1 MRHIKLLALA
11 ACLVAPA
18 FAEAPMSLKAE
29 AVAAP
34 TPVGYEQGFY
44 RFGATYSVM
53 PSEDALSCQSACAD
67 NDMCKA
73 WSFVETV
80 GETPARCELKRG
92 GGRLERNPA
101 ATSGFSPTHEAFFS
115 PVLETPVDELMGDDS
130 ASTDDHLRA
139 IIVEREKVVD

>member
-1 MRHIKLLALA
+1 MRHITLLALA

-18 FAEAPMSLKAE
+18 FAEAPMSLKAD
-29 AVAAP
+29 AVAEPA
-34 TPVGYEQGFY
+34 PVGYEQGLY
-44 RFGATYSVM
+44 RFGATYSVT
-53 PSEDALSCQSACAD
+53 PSDDALSCQSACAD

-80 GETPARCELKRG
+80 GEAPARCELKRG

-115 PVLETPVDELMGDDS
+115 PTLAAPVDELMGDDNP
-130 ASTDDHLRA
+130 STDDHLRS
-139 IIVEREKVVD
+139 ITVEREKVVD

>member
-1 MRHIKLLALA
+1 MRHIRMLALA

-18 FAEAPMSLKAE
+18 FAEAPMSLKAD

-34 TPVGYEQGFY
+34 APVGYEQGLY

-73 WSFVETV
+73 WSFVAIV

-101 ATSGFSPTHEAFFS
+101 ATSGFSPTHEAFFA
-115 PVLETPVDELMGDDS
+115 PVLETP
-130 ASTDDHLRA
+130 TDDLLGEAPEDDTPRH
-139 IIVEREKVVD
+139 

>member
-1 MRHIKLLALA
+1 MRHIRLLALA

-18 FAEAPMSLKAE
+18 FAEAPMSLKAD

-34 TPVGYEQGFY
+34 APVGYEQGLY

-73 WSFVETV
+73 WSFVAVV

-92 GGRLERNPA
+92 GGHLESNPA

-130 ASTDDHLRA
+130 ASTDDHLRS
-139 IIVEREKVVD
+139 ITIEREKVVD

>member
-1 MRHIKLLALA
+1 MRHIRLLALA
-11 ACLVAPA
+11 ACLAMPA

-34 TPVGYEQGFY
+34 APVGYEQGIY
-44 RFGATYSVM
+44 RFGATYSVT

-73 WSFVETV
+73 WSFVAIV

-92 GGRLERNPA
+92 GGKLERNPA
-101 ATSGFSPTHEAFFS
+101 ATSGYSPTHEAFFS
-115 PVLETPVDELMGDDS
+115 PVLEMP
-130 ASTDDHLRA
+130 TDDLLGEDPEAETLRH
-139 IIVEREKVVD
+139 